1 MLHQSQEAEENL
13 YRQCLADKFPNI
25 KQDDYVICTNH
36 VYAQKV
42 EMLSTHLADTPRTS
56 SWASTSDYTS
66 IFLRL
71 II

>member
-42 EMLSTHLADTPRTS
+42 EMLSTHLADT
-56 SWASTSDYTS
+56 AQNILMS
-66 IFLRL
+66 INE
-71 II
+71 